1 MQSEQRGRRYKI
13 TTVSNTGS
21 LSFRLMSD
29 NDLDAV
35 CELEARAYQFPW
47 SRAIISGC
55 RSVQYRIW
63 LGELVGQ
70 LRHVSQAFLSIT
82 LDEAHIL
89 NLAVEPHLRDR
100 GLGSQTLRFLV
111 EDARGQGARQIFLE
125 VRASNQP
132 AIQMYLNQ
140 GFNEIGRRRHYY
152 PTKDGRED
160 ALILGM
166 EL

>member
-1 MQSEQRGRRYKI
+1 MQSERRGRRFKI
-13 TTVSNTGS
+13 TTVADTHS
-21 LSFRLMSD
+21 LCFRLMSD

-35 CELEARAYQFPW
+35 CELEARAYEFPW

-63 LGELVGQ
+63 LGELLGQ

-82 LDEAHIL
+82 LNEAHIL
-89 NLAVEPHLRDR
+89 NLAVEPNLQDR
-100 GLGSQTLRFLV
+100 GLGSQMLRHLV
-111 EDARGQGARQIFLE
+111 KDARGQGARQIFLE
-125 VRASNQP
+125 VRESNQP

-140 GFNEIGRRRHYY
+140 GFNEVGQRRHYY

-160 ALILGM
+160 ALIFGM